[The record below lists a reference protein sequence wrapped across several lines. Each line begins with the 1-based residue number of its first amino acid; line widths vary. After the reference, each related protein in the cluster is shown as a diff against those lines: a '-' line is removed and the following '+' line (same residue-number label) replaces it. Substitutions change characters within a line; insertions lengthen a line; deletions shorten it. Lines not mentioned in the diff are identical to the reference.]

1 MIAVEQFRRRDI
13 REGKFIEVSTCSIC
27 REQAQKTRHLL
38 WKGFETQFL
47 KLREGIEEVANRC
60 ARRRVL
66 LDKVLDL
73 EDADKSGETEVALRQ
88 QADQR
93 RVNVKRVEL
102 NRPEDEPLT
111 CVPPILRDEGKA
123 LSFVPSLQE

>member
-38 WKGFETQFL
+38 CKGFETQFL